1 MVVGQSEL
9 KKLVRE
15 KKLVENLSERERK
28 NPEGA
33 GFDIRVGEVYQIS
46 GDGFL
51 GVDDRKTPKEKLV
64 AKYKNGK
71 KTRFSVKPGEFYLV
85 KTIEKVNTPR
95 DMTIYTF
102 ARSTLFRSGITLLL
116 TQTAPG
122 YSGQL
127 VFGLKNLGPC
137 DFVLELGARIAH
149 IQFHKVSEETSEK
162 NLYRGQWQGGR
173 VATKRKE
180 RQV

>member
-1 MVVGQSEL
+1 MIIGQGEL
-9 KKLVRE
+9 KKLVKE

-33 GFDIRVGEVYQIS
+33 GFDIRVDEVYRIS

-51 GVDDRKTPKEKLV
+51 GVNERKTPKETLV

-71 KTRFSVKPGEFYLV
+71 KIRFPVKPGEFYLV
-85 KTIEKVNTPR
+85 KTIEKVNTPS

-102 ARSTLFRSGITLLL
+102 ARSTLFRSGVTLLL

-122 YSGQL
+122 YSGPL

-137 DFVLELGARIAH
+137 DFMLELGARIAH
-149 IQFHKVSEETSEK
+149 IQFLRVGEETAQE

-173 VATKRKE
+173 VTAKKKE